1 MSLDAS
7 TSSPSEEEMGSIA
20 PNVHADR
27 MPCGD
32 GVPEGGIQEMVSGQ
46 GVRLQCMWN
55 VFAAMGRLQN
65 RTMQTRKCLRG
76 DGVPE
81 GGRT

>member
-1 MSLDAS
+1 
-7 TSSPSEEEMGSIA
+7 MGSIA

-46 GVRLQCMWN
+46 DVRLQCTWN
-55 VFAAMGRLQN
+55 VFAAMGS
-65 RTMQTRKCLRG
+65 
-76 DGVPE
+76 PE
-81 GGRT
+81 GGRTGQCKQGGAFAAMGYPKVVEHDNANV